1 MKSGK
6 LTETIRIERAT
17 ADINDAGT
25 PTETWVRV
33 AILRAERVDQTTE
46 EFMRGFGASDEE
58 VVVFRSRFFDG
69 IRSADRVIW
78 RGQPFNIR
86 QVTPIGRR
94 KGLELRCVR
103 LPE

>member
-58 VVVFRSRFFDG
+58 VVVFRVRFL
-69 IRSADRVIW
+69 DRITNAQRLIW
-78 RGQPFNIR
+78 NRQPFNIR